1 MPKRTRQQVIVD
13 EISRGDDDPLVVVRG
28 GMFPRGMVWL
38 PGESSD
44 VVTQTPSHDT
54 FISISA
60 TDPAMQQLS
69 GCSLINN
76 GMLVDLLKARNE
88 ACEEVLTHK
97 TKEHF
102 GNVVFGNSP
111 TKQTALKATMAK
123 EHEDKLPQTVRI
135 DVKGREM
142 DALFT
147 VDKRKCATVKLT
159 SENLDFIARKCAE
172 ENGVSDT
179 RRKTPKA
186 QRMEFS
192 SVHITLNPQ
201 RQQACV
207 RYTDADGKP
216 RYHGV
221 PLKFDPDDQELNE
234 RRKEAAQTKLM
245 TFYNEN
251 HHPNLCNDIQ
261 HDECGDAAE
270 VDESD
275 SGGAADTLDADTMQH
290 GMLQS
295 EPSTADVN
303 S

>member
-28 GMFPRGMVWL
+28 GMFARGMVWF
-38 PGESSD
+38 PGESD
-44 VVTQTPSHDT
+44 GVTKTPSHGT

-88 ACEEVLTHK
+88 ACDEVLTNK

-192 SVHITLNPQ
+192 SDHIALNPQ

-221 PLKFDPDDQELNE
+221 PLKLDPDDQELNE

-245 TFYNEN
+245 VFYIEN
-251 HHPNLCNDIQ
+251 HHPKVMQ

-275 SGGAADTLDADTMQH
+275 SGGVADTLNADTVQH
-290 GMLQS
+290 VMMQS
-295 EPSTADVN
+295 EPSTAMPM
-303 S
+303 